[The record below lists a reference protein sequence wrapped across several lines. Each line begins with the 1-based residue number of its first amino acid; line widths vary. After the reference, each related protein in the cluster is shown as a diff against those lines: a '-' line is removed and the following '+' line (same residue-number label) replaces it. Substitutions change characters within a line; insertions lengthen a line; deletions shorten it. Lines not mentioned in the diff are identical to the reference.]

1 MANRKKRLKKGIKS
15 LQEQINVHEE
25 KKRLSEESDNKELV
39 RYYEK
44 EIKAKEKAKKE
55 KEAILEKQ

>member
-1 MANRKKRLKKGIKS
+1 
-15 LQEQINVHEE
+15 
-25 KKRLSEESDNKELV
+25 LV

-44 EIKAKEKAKKE
+44 EIEAKEKAKKE